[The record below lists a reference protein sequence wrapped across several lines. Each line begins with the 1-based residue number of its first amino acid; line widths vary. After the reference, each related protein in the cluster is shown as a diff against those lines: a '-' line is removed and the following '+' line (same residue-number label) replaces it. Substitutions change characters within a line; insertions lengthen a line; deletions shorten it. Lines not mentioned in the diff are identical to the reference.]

1 MTPPCAPGSLGALT
15 SLVLGGI
22 RSGKSAVAEGLVE
35 ESAALTGSTVTYV
48 ATGPLLNDADWAERV
63 AAHERRRPSTWRTVE
78 STDLPSALADLAG
91 PAIVDGLG
99 TWLTAQLDELHAWD
113 APRADWEPAI
123 QDRVA
128 ALARSVG
135 HHRHPLVL
143 VSDEA
148 GLTLVPENRAGRI
161 FLDWLG
167 LTNQRVAAVCD
178 AVLLVVA
185 GQVVPVK
192 HP

>member
-1 MTPPCAPGSLGALT
+1 MKPAAALGPHRPPT

-35 ESAALTGSTVTYV
+35 QSAALTGSTVTYV
-48 ATGPLLNDADWAERV
+48 ATGPLRDDADWAQRV
-63 AAHERRRPSTWRTVE
+63 AAHQRRRPSTWRTVE
-78 STDLPSALADLAG
+78 STDLPSALADLGG

-99 TWLTAQLDELHAWD
+99 TWLTAQLNEMHAWD
-113 APRADWEPAI
+113 APRAEWEPAI
-123 QDRVA
+123 EDRVA
-128 ALARSVG
+128 ALARSVE

-148 GLTLVPENRAGRI
+148 GLTLVPDNRAGRI

-167 LTNQRVAAVCD
+167 LTNQRVAAVSD